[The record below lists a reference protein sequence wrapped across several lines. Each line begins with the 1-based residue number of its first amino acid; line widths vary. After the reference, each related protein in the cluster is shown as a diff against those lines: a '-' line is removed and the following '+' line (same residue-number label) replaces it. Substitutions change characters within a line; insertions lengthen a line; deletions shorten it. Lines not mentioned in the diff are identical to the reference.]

1 MTVQMFTLTDIIARQ
16 KEARSS
22 YYEFLRKPALSVG
35 LYRLAAKATDSQGP
49 HGEDELYHVLRGH
62 GTLQVDG
69 EDILVGPGSIV
80 YVPAFA
86 KHRFHTITEELEVI
100 VLFAPAESRGGGGC

>member
-1 MTVQMFTLTDIIARQ
+1 MTAQVFTLTDIIARQ
-16 KEARSS
+16 KEAHSS

-35 LYRLAAKATDSQGP
+35 LYRLAAKATDSQSP

-69 EDILVGPGSIV
+69 EDTPVGPGSIV

-86 KHRFHTITEELEVI
+86 RHRFHTITEELEVI